1 MIWQKKYTHKLPK
14 LCSATLNKTGQ
25 EAKKYKLSNRGILP
39 IHTLPSA
46 VFPVLMSNDQWR
58 STPAQQILEH
68 SQRSCPM

>member
-46 VFPVLMSNDQWR
+46 VFPVLMSNDQ
-58 STPAQQILEH
+58 
-68 SQRSCPM
+68 